1 MYSLANCSN
10 LSKLLTLKS
19 QGKALH
25 CLLKRE
31 DRKSD
36 RQADNQTD
44 RSSRQKC
51 TDRQTGR
58 QPQTDRE
65 VAGRQPD
72 MSKCK
77 GIITIL

>member
-1 MYSLANCSN
+1 M
-10 LSKLLTLKS
+10 TDS
-19 QGKALH
+19 QTTRQTG
-25 CLLKRE
+25 
-31 DRKSD
+31 
-36 RQADNQTD
+36 QADRNVQ
-44 RSSRQKC
+44 